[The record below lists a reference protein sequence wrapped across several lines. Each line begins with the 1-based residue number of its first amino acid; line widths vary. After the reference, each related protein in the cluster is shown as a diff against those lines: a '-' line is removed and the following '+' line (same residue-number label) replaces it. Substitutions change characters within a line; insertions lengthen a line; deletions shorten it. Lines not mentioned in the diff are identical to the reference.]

1 MKQIANPSKQKG
13 MAMMISLIML
23 LLMTLIIIHGA
34 RSSTLEVFI
43 ANNVQNVAQAL
54 MRAEDSTLTGETFV
68 ELNFQGAPTVD
79 FSEDPTDGFYVDLE
93 IDINTVHWEDKY
105 ITERFGNGEELRE
118 FVVEYVG
125 AVTALNGS
133 LAVGAGAATDLRYL
147 YRVSGR
153 GESSRG
159 SARVVQTIY
168 ATAE

>member
-1 MKQIANPSKQKG
+1 
-13 MAMMISLIML
+13 
-23 LLMTLIIIHGA
+23 
-34 RSSTLEVFI
+34 
-43 ANNVQNVAQAL
+43 VQNVAEAL

-79 FSEDPTDGFYVDLE
+79 FSEDPTDGLYTDLE
-93 IDINTVHWEDKY
+93 LDINTVHWDQYE
-105 ITERFGNGEELRE
+105 TERFGADEELRE

>member
-1 MKQIANPSKQKG
+1 MKQPANRSKQKG

-34 RSSTLEVFI
+34 RSSTLEVYI

-54 MRAEDSTLTGETFV
+54 LRAEDSTLTGETFI
-68 ELNFQGAPTVD
+68 EFNFQGAPTVD
-79 FSEDPTDGFYVDLE
+79 FSEDATDGFYTDLE
-93 IDINTVHWEDKY
+93 IDVNTVHWDGYK
-105 ITERFGNGEELRE
+105 TEREGAGDNLRE
-118 FVVEYVG
+118 YMVEYVG
-125 AVTALNGS
+125 PVTALRGS
-133 LAVGAGAATDLRYL
+133 LSMGAGAASDKRYL

-153 GESSRG
+153 GESTRG